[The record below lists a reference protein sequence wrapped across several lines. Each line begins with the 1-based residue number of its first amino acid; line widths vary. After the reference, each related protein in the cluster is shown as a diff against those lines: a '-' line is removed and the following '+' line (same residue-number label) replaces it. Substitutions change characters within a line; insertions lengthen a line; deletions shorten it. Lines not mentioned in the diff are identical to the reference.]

1 MSNVHVLLLYG
12 GQSSEHDVSIAS
24 ARNVFAALDNTKYDI
39 STCLVDKEG
48 RWWLTESIGDFHSG
62 SPQLL
67 PVLGQHKFVTLPDHK
82 IVQPD
87 VLLPI
92 LHGKNGEDGTVQGL
106 AELLGIPYVGPS
118 LLSAAVTM
126 DKDMTK
132 RLLEYAN
139 IPVVPWKTWLVQDRQ
154 PTYETIVSELGADVF
169 VKPASAGS
177 SIGVSHVTSGEGWEE
192 VLNLAAE
199 HAQVVLIEKAIKGR
213 ELEVAV
219 LGNHSPRAT
228 APGEVVSGQ
237 DFYTYDDKYAVDSSS
252 QVVVPADIP
261 ETVAQQLRDYAISAY
276 KVTESRGM
284 ARVDF
289 FLADDGAIYL
299 NEINSIPGFTNI
311 SMYPKLWRHE
321 GVTYPA
327 LISQLIDL
335 ALE

>member
-39 STCLVDKEG
+39 STCLIDREG
-48 RWWLTESIGDFHSG
+48 RWWLTDTVGELHTG

-67 PVLGQHKFVTLPDHK
+67 PVLGQQKFVTLPDHK

-87 VLLPI
+87 VILPI

-106 AELLGIPYVGPS
+106 AELLGIPCVGPS

-132 RLLEYAN
+132 RLLEYAGV
-139 IPVVPWKTWLVQDRQ
+139 PVVPWKTWLVQDRQ
-154 PTYETIVSELGADVF
+154 PTYETIVAELGADVF

-177 SIGVSHVTSGEGWEE
+177 SIGVSHVTSGESWEE
-192 VLNLAAE
+192 VLNVAAE
-199 HAQVVLIEKAIKGR
+199 NSQVVLIEKTIKGR

-219 LGNHSPRAT
+219 LGNHTPRAT
-228 APGEVVSGQ
+228 VPGEVIAGG
-237 DFYTYDDKYAVDSSS
+237 DFYTYDDKYAVDSAS

-261 ETVAQQLRDYAISAY
+261 ETVTQQIKDYALSAY

-289 FLADDGAIYL
+289 FLTDDGSIYL
-299 NEINSIPGFTNI
+299 NEVNSIPGFTNI